1 MMMTFIHRCV
11 FVVVVAIF
19 LGLNLAARVVVAN
32 QPVVRFRN
40 KTVGIVAEGDADVVV
55 ASEKVKLTGDLE
67 VKTTN
72 NGTINVTEKMD
83 LLASL
88 QDDIGQRVQ
97 HLAQHGDMG
106 VVCNPKYTEY
116 RAKDLETGTFGECVC
131 KTGYDGSEC
140 GPILFVS
147 DDTPRNFADSV
158 AYCESLPEGPYALAS
173 IHSQEEQDMVAQLM
187 YNMTGPVKYG
197 WVVAYIGGMTEGDGV
212 WYWYDGTPWDFRSEV
227 RDAMKGKGETRLAIT
242 DQTGGKWHD
251 WNQGQTELGVI
262 CRHQGH

>member
-1 MMMTFIHRCV
+1 MMTFIHRCV
-11 FVVVVAIF
+11 VVVVVAIF

-67 VKTTN
+67 VKTTT
-72 NGTINVTEKMD
+72 NGTINVTEEMD

-97 HLAQHGDMG
+97 HLAQHGGMG

-116 RAKDLETGTFGECVC
+116 RARDVETGTFGECVC

-147 DDTPRNFADSV
+147 DDTPRNFADSA

-197 WVVAYIGGMTEGDGV
+197 WVVAYIGGMTEGDGA
-212 WYWYDGTPWDFRSEV
+212 WYWYDGTPWDFISEV
-227 RDAMKGKGETRLAIT
+227 KDAMKGKDETRLAIT
-242 DQTGGKWHD
+242 DETGGKWHD
-251 WNQGQTELGVI
+251 WSQGATELGVI